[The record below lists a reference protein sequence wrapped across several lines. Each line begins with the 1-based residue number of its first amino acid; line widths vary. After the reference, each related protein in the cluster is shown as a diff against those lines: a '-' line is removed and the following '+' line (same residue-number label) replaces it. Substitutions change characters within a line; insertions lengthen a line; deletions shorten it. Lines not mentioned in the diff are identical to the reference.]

1 MKARRRA
8 GIAVKTGWRSDP
20 VPVSPAPDS
29 ASKRAII
36 SSSSAPVR
44 LESTWI
50 TLPA

>member
-1 MKARRRA
+1 MLTWTT
-8 GIAVKTGWRSDP
+8 IAVGSSTLS
-20 VPVSPAPDS
+20 A

-50 TLPA
+50 TLPAQQPS